1 MLKFQGP
8 AGSKLLKLQQRDQVI
23 MYGTSCLPVTLLE
36 IKREWSTRGCFYVL
50 VSQDGVQQA
59 GRLCLALAK
68 RQTM

>member
-1 MLKFQGP
+1 MLKFQRP

-23 MYGTSCLPVTLLE
+23 MYGTSCLPE
-36 IKREWSTRGCFYVL
+36 IKREWSTRGCLYVL